1 MRLVIGILACVGA
14 CAIALADTPP
24 PTPTQPAASGVTTAP
39 SPAAVATPAP
49 VAVATPAPAA
59 GATPAPAAV
68 ATPAPAAGATPPTAS
83 ATGASHEATA
93 AIEPREKRLRLKGYR
108 LEMRHGEKMYC
119 RSEEVLGSR
128 VAGRKVCGTVEELE
142 NREHL
147 SQEMIGNVQ
156 RQQLNPTGK

>member
-1 MRLVIGILACVGA
+1 MRLIIGILACVGA
-14 CAIALADTPP
+14 GVIALADTPP
-24 PTPTQPAASGVTTAP
+24 PTPTQPAASDVSTAP
-39 SPAAVATPAP
+39 SPAAAATPAS
-49 VAVATPAPAA
+49 AAGAAPAPAA
-59 GATPAPAAV
+59 GATTAPAA
-68 ATPAPAAGATPPTAS
+68 AATPPTAS
-83 ATGASHEATA
+83 ATGASHDATA
-93 AIEPREKRLRLKGYR
+93 AIDPREKLLRSKGYR

-128 VAGRKVCGTVEELE
+128 LAGRKVCGTVEELE

>member
-14 CAIALADTPP
+14 GAIALADTPP
-24 PTPTQPAASGVTTAP
+24 PTPTQPAASSVPTAP
-39 SPAAVATPAP
+39 SPAAPAAVAVPAP
-49 VAVATPAPAA
+49 AAAATPAPAIA
-59 GATPAPAAV
+59 
-68 ATPAPAAGATPPTAS
+68 ATPPTTS

-93 AIEPREKRLRLKGYR
+93 AIDPREKLLRLKGYR

-128 VAGRKVCGTVEELE
+128 LAGRKVCGTVQELE

-147 SQEMIGNVQ
+147 SQEMAGNAQ

>member
-1 MRLVIGILACVGA
+1 MRLVIGILACMGSG
-14 CAIALADTPP
+14 AIALADPPP
-24 PTPTQPAASGVTTAP
+24 PTPTQPAPSGVTTAP

-49 VAVATPAPAA
+49 AAGTTPAPA
-59 GATPAPAAV
+59 GAT
-68 ATPAPAAGATPPTAS
+68 TPPTAS

-93 AIEPREKRLRLKGYR
+93 AIDPREKLLRAKGYR
-108 LEMRHGEKMYC
+108 LETRNGEKMYC
-119 RSEEVLGSR
+119 RNEEVLGSR
-128 VAGRKVCGTVEELE
+128 LGGRKVCGTVQELE